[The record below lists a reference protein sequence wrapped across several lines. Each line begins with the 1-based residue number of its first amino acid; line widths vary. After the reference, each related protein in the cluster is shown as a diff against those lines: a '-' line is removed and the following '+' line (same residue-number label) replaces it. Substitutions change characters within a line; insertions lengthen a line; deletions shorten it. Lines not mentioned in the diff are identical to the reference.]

1 MYRFTTLNQLHIDPE
16 GIIIEF
22 VNGLFLLKMTK
33 ELKYTLIQLY
43 KNYLLLKNKMLKITK
58 M

>member
-1 MYRFTTLNQLHIDPE
+1 MYTTLNQLHIDPE

-22 VNGLFLLKMTK
+22 INGLFLLKMTK